1 MNKKI
6 KIPEF
11 KNEDQERAFWS
22 KIDLSEYFRPE
33 DFAQAS
39 FPNLKPSSHS
49 ISIRIPDYLLA
60 RLKEK
65 AHELNVPYQ
74 TLVKQYIA
82 QGVLRIPGHIPYPN

>member
-11 KNEDQERAFWS
+11 KNEDQERTFWS
-22 KIDLSEYFRPE
+22 KIDLSEYFRSE
-33 DFAQAS
+33 DFTQVS

-82 QGVLRIPGHIPYPN
+82 QGVLV

>member
-1 MNKKI
+1 MSKRI

-11 KNEDQERAFWS
+11 KTEDQERAFWS
-22 KIDLSEYFRPE
+22 KIDLSEYFQPE
-33 DFAQAS
+33 DFTGAS

-82 QGVLRIPGHIPYPN
+82 QGVLI

>member
-1 MNKKI
+1 MNKRI

-11 KNEDQERAFWS
+11 KTEDQERAFWS
-22 KIDLSEYFRPE
+22 KTDLSEYFQPE
-33 DFAQAS
+33 DFTGAS

-49 ISIRIPDYLLA
+49 ISIRIPDYLLV

-82 QGVLRIPGHIPYPN
+82 QGVLI

>member
-1 MNKKI
+1 MNKRI

-22 KIDLSEYFRPE
+22 KMDLSEYFRPE
-33 DFAQAS
+33 DFTQVS

-82 QGVLRIPGHIPYPN
+82 QGVLI

>member
-1 MNKKI
+1 MNRKI

-11 KNEDQERAFWS
+11 KNEDQERTFWS
-22 KIDLSEYFRPE
+22 KIDLSEHFRPE
-33 DFAQAS
+33 DFTQTS

-82 QGVLRIPGHIPYPN
+82 QGVLI